1 MAPPNARRTGFSKR
15 AQYGTFFGY
24 IAALAGAGLGAL
36 VLVVSLLNPGAFSG
50 LRGLAADAVAPA
62 GRIAAAGRAG
72 SQSIAADAWGY
83 FTRGTRVAAM
93 ERELEVARVQRAEA
107 QGVADENRRLKALLG
122 LADADPRPIAFA
134 RLINSTASSPRRYA
148 TLSAGRDK
156 GLATGMPVRSPAG
169 VIGRVLE
176 VSNSTSRILLI
187 TDPESLLPVMR
198 GRDGV
203 PAFAQGRGDGTLQLR
218 LINLGLNPLK
228 PGDVFVTSGSG
239 GLYAPGMAVAVVV
252 SLTRDGAIARV
263 LSDPTQSA
271 FVAVYPP
278 YALAA
283 QMPEALTPVAE
294 PVAPPKPKTKPA
306 AKSKSSAKPAPD
318 SASKPTGAA

>member
-24 IAALAGAGLGAL
+24 IAALAGAGIGAF
-36 VLVVSLLNPGAFSG
+36 VLVVSLLNPQAFAG
-50 LRGLAADAVAPA
+50 LRGAAADAAAPA
-62 GRIAAAGRAG
+62 GRLAAAGRSG
-72 SQSIAADAWGY
+72 TQSIAADAWGY

-93 ERELEVARVQRAEA
+93 ERELEVARVQRAENQA
-107 QGVADENRRLKALLG
+107 VADENRRLKALLG
-122 LADADPRPIAFA
+122 LADADLRPVAFA

-148 TLSAGRDK
+148 TLSAGRHQ
-156 GLATGMPVRSPAG
+156 GVTVGMPVRSPTG

-176 VSNSTSRILLI
+176 VADSTSRVLLI

-203 PAFAQGRGDGTLQLR
+203 PAFAQGLGDGTLQLK

-239 GLYAPGMAVAVVV
+239 GLYGPGMAVAVVV

-278 YALAA
+278 YAVAA
-283 QMPEALTPVAE
+283 QMPAALVPVAE
-294 PVAPPKPKTKPA
+294 PALPAKPKPKPKAKPA
-306 AKSKSSAKPAPD
+306 AKPAAK
-318 SASKPTGAA
+318 GAG